1 MLLGCWIF
9 LMERGRPCLGGGCT
23 GECFH
28 VKIFH
33 NHNGWCRY
41 RCNVGVEM
49 KGHDTIY
56 CDGEYWN
63 GTVPACLVAPGTPEL
78 SISVSGSSSKHYKT
92 GDVVDISCQAVSGN
106 PVPDV
111 AISWPGQGW
120 GGEEWK
126 RVSNY
131 ATVTVTELDDGEKI
145 TCTAQNMAGT
155 AHTSTV
161 LHIISK

>member
-1 MLLGCWIF
+1 
-9 LMERGRPCLGGGCT
+9 
-23 GECFH
+23 
-28 VKIFH
+28 
-33 NHNGWCRY
+33 
-41 RCNVGVEM
+41 M

-63 GTVPACLVAPGTPEL
+63 GTIPVFLVAPGTPEL
-78 SISVSGSSSKHYKT
+78 SISVSGSSSQHYKSGDVLDISQHYRT
-92 GDVVDISCQAVSGN
+92 GDVLEISCQVVSGN

-111 AISWPGQGW
+111 AISWPGQQG

-126 RVSNY
+126 RVSNSV
-131 ATVTVTELDDGEKI
+131 TVTVTEVEDGEKI
-145 TCTAQNMAGT
+145 TCRAQNMAGT

>member
-1 MLLGCWIF
+1 
-9 LMERGRPCLGGGCT
+9 
-23 GECFH
+23 
-28 VKIFH
+28 
-33 NHNGWCRY
+33 
-41 RCNVGVEM
+41 M

-63 GTVPACLVAPGTPEL
+63 GTVPVCLVAPGTPEL
-78 SISVSGSSSKHYKT
+78 SISVSGSSSQHYKT
-92 GDVVDISCQAVSGN
+92 GDVLEISCQVVSGN

-111 AISWPGQGW
+111 AISWHGQQG

-126 RVSNY
+126 RVSNSV
-131 ATVTVTELDDGEKI
+131 TVTVTEVEDGEKI
-145 TCTAQNMAGT
+145 TCRAQNMAGT